1 MYSPTGAVGSLSTGV
16 AVGIAVVI
24 GAIALIVGFLAG
36 VIVFYCISKHQ
47 FKTICS
53 KPEPSSDQQQQPAT
67 SNPLQQ
73 TCPEYEEV
81 IEMRKNSSY
90 GELTR
95 MEKRAITSKHN
106 PHTSEPVSSSQQ
118 QQQTGADYEEPVGK
132 DEKIDPRAN
141 VAYQCWLAVIK
152 LVIAIRPQYFH
163 A

>member
-24 GAIALIVGFLAG
+24 GTIALIVGFLAG
-36 VIVFYCISKHQ
+36 AIVFYCISKHQ
-47 FKTICS
+47 FKTISS
-53 KPEPSSDQQQQPAT
+53 KPELSSHQQQQPAT

-95 MEKRAITSKHN
+95 MEKRAITSKHK
-106 PHTSEPVSSSQQ
+106 PHTSEPESSSQQ

-132 DEKIDPRAN
+132 DEMIDPRAN
-141 VAYQCWLAVIK
+141 VAYQC
-152 LVIAIRPQYFH
+152 
-163 A
+163 